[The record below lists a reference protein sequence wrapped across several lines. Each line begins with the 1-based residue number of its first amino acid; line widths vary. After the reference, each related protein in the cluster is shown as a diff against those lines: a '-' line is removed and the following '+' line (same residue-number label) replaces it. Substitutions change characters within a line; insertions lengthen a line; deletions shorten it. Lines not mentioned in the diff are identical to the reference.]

1 MFIRNLNN
9 FLRKSYSSN
18 RRVIDDLR
26 LPDTFDTRLGE
37 RASAIMT
44 PWDDWQDT
52 SRLPTA
58 NWQATN
64 SCLNRKFVVKTHS
77 KHDPETII
85 ILIDITYLRIDGKM
99 ISYQFFM
106 LKKHLKKF
114 TEIWEWKGYK
124 ETWSCDPNLWHHGVK
139 ARRFQKLR
147 SSLRM
152 KQKK

>member
-1 MFIRNLNN
+1 MLRGFRNLNN
-9 FLRKSYSSN
+9 FLATKIVLAKRASDRWFALARHFWHS
-18 RRVIDDLR
+18 
-26 LPDTFDTRLGE
+26 

-44 PWDDWQDT
+44 PWDYWQDT
-52 SRLPTA
+52 SRPPTA

-64 SCLNRKFVVKTHS
+64 SCPNRKFVVKTHS

-85 ILIDITYLRIDGKM
+85 ILIDITYLPIDGKM

-124 ETWSCDPNLWHHGVK
+124 ETWSCDPNVWHHGVK

-147 SSLRM
+147 S
-152 KQKK
+152 